1 MGDTQWQELDGEPGT
16 VEAKGRK
23 YTELAEAISRSVS
36 TLQQIVDDT
45 NTTAKSMEKTRKLAG
60 EVREDIEKA
69 RERYSYT
76 GEALTTYGAALRTAK
91 AEADPAAARLRTLR
105 ADLETAQAT
114 AQSAESGVDDLPKD
128 ASEADKNDATRA
140 QTNANNA
147 VGELQRQITQGESEW
162 NGGHGD
168 KDTAARTAISKI
180 EEVVSGSKVNGLE
193 DSRWDKF
200 KDWAA
205 GALKVIKIIC
215 DIAGILAIFLSWVPI
230 LGQVLLVLAAIGSII
245 AIIEN
250 VVKIA
255 REGFSWGAVLGIGLG
270 LMGLFGGK
278 AIGSLAKYAKA
289 RSVVSTAGTMSN
301 SAAKARFGSAL
312 LKSSRKTMAMT
323 TGQRVGEVLKSP
335 FVRSAGDKAVWGM
348 AKGGLYKNAFTSWRG
363 SHFPLPFKDG
373 GARFAV
379 GNDDV
384 VDMMSHFGQSGLRI
398 DNVTSNAQAIATVG
412 AVFNQATS
420 LAVGAG
426 KLGTAIS
433 GGDGWGAF
441 GEGNSLATGAAGGD
455 WGKITGLPG
464 TINGVVGNIQDLA
477 GSDNKGGGGGSW

>member
-1 MGDTQWQELDGEPGT
+1 MSDRQWEELDGEPGT

-23 YTELAEAISRSVS
+23 YTELAEAIARSVT

-45 NTTAKSMEKTRKLAG
+45 NTTAKSMDKTRKLAG
-60 EVREDIEKA
+60 DVREDIEKA
-69 RERYSYT
+69 RQRYSYT
-76 GEALTTYGAALRTAK
+76 GEALSAYGASLRAAK
-91 AEADPAAARLRTLR
+91 NEADPAAARLRTLR

-114 AQSAESGVDDLPKD
+114 ARNAESGVDDLPDD
-128 ASEADKNDATRA
+128 ASDADKADAQRA
-140 QTNANNA
+140 QTNANTA
-147 VGELQRQITQGESEW
+147 VADLQREITNAEAEW
-162 NGGHGD
+162 NSGHGD
-168 KDTAARTAISKI
+168 KDTAARSAISKI
-180 EEVVSGSKVNGLE
+180 EEVVSGDKVNGLE

-215 DIAGILAIFLSWVPI
+215 DVAGILAIFLSWVPI

-245 AIIEN
+245 AIVEN
-250 VVKIA
+250 IVKIA

-270 LMGLFGGK
+270 VMGLFGGK

-289 RSVVSTAGTMSN
+289 RSVVQTAGRMSN
-301 SAAKARFGSAL
+301 SAAKAKFGTAL
-312 LKSSRKTMAMT
+312 LKSSRKTLAMT
-323 TGQRVGEVLKSP
+323 KGQRVGEVLKSP
-335 FVRSAGDKAVWGM
+335 FVRSAGDKAVAGM
-348 AKGGLYKNAFTSWRG
+348 FKNGLYKNAFTSWRG

-384 VDMMSHFGQSGLRI
+384 VDMMSHFAQSGLRI
-398 DNVTSNAQAIATVG
+398 DNVTSTAQSIATVG
-412 AVFNQATS
+412 AVFHQTTS

-433 GGDGWGAF
+433 GGDGWGTF

-464 TINGVVGNIQDLA
+464 TVA
-477 GSDNKGGGGGSW
+477 GW